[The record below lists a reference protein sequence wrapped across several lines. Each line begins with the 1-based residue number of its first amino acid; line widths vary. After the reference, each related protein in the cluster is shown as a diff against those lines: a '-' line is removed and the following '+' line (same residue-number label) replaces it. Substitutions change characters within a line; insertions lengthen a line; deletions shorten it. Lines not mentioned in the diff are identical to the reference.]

1 MTYRTPDAVIPFTPV
16 RLLSIW
22 YLSPASD
29 ELSVVLTC
37 CVPVITTHSAVQS
50 LNTIPERGA
59 SKAIVAADAV
69 AAPAPHVAATKAMQ
83 AVHDRILMSS
93 PFAADR
99 SDDAI
104 PRGDW
109 HKTGRTPT
117 RLAGVRKVNPEIH
130 VSPAGRGGGQR
141 PGGGPRPDRPVIWG
155 WECQGGGGAAGRLDV
170 RWVRW
175 AWGLACRG
183 GAAARGS
190 ATLGSASYSS
200 PAWWGRQD
208 LGSSQ
213 RRPSAIGRRS
223 PLGAGGWLTR
233 ESADVRMV

>member
-99 SDDAI
+99 SEDAI
-104 PRGDW
+104 PRGNW

-117 RLAGVRKVNPEIH
+117 RLAGVRKVNREIQ
-130 VSPAGRGGGQR
+130 VSPAGCGAGQR
-141 PGGGPRPDRPVIWG
+141 PGGGPRPDRPLIWG
-155 WECQGGGGAAGRLDV
+155 SVKG
-170 RWVRW
+170 
-175 AWGLACRG
+175 RG
-183 GAAARGS
+183 GAAVAWASVG
-190 ATLGSASYSS
+190 LG
-200 PAWWGRQD
+200 
-208 LGSSQ
+208 
-213 RRPSAIGRRS
+213 
-223 PLGAGGWLTR
+223 
-233 ESADVRMV
+233 